1 MASFADYVK
10 DLMGV
15 LPKVNGNPMLSVTS
29 MTDDNARYREDP
41 FYKSRDI
48 QVRDQL
54 ALDEEER
61 KRREA
66 AQAGLGMMT
75 GGSDSPQVRNAI
87 QERENQLR
95 AANLPEEEVQAI
107 MAAEQEERGSR
118 LNSLLTLAA
127 QGIVPGATMLG
138 INKYGLSGYQ
148 DFLQGNMRNLM
159 GDKSGYRSPDYQ
171 PKPAGVAAPVVSSPS
186 GWSPDGGSYTSSYG
200 ITHDSGSISDAE
212 RAGLD
217 AARESFG
224 YGSSADYY
232 GD

>member
-87 QERENQLR
+87 QEREQTIYK
-95 AANLPEEEVQAI
+95 Q
-107 MAAEQEERGSR
+107 EQRR
-118 LNSLLTLAA
+118 KAFLWNSLYMSLISVCV
-127 QGIVPGATMLG
+127 GILWWMVLLF
-138 INKYGLSGYQ
+138 IDLK
-148 DFLQGNMRNLM
+148 GN
-159 GDKSGYRSPDYQ
+159 
-171 PKPAGVAAPVVSSPS
+171 
-186 GWSPDGGSYTSSYG
+186 
-200 ITHDSGSISDAE
+200 
-212 RAGLD
+212 
-217 AARESFG
+217 
-224 YGSSADYY
+224 
-232 GD
+232 

>member
-15 LPKVNGNPMLSVTS
+15 LPTVNGNPMLSVTS
-29 MTDDNARYREDP
+29 MTGDNARYMEDP

-48 QVRDQL
+48 QARDQL
-54 ALDEEER
+54 VLDEEER

-66 AQAGLGMMT
+66 AQAGSGMMA
-75 GGSDSPQVRNAI
+75 GGSGGDGFQGRNAI

-127 QGIVPGATMLG
+127 QGIIPGASLFG
-138 INKYGLSGYQ
+138 LNKYGLSGYQ

-171 PKPAGVAAPVVSSPS
+171 PKPAGVAAPVISQTTPS
-186 GWSPDGGSYTSSYG
+186 FTYDWTTAGGSGGGATFDKSNVTTDTGTYDLTR
-200 ITHDSGSISDAE
+200 D
-212 RAGLD
+212 
-217 AARESFG
+217 
-224 YGSSADYY
+224 
-232 GD
+232 